1 MLIYDVYLRHDFYRT
16 MVKSKT
22 ELFDPHMQECAELYK
37 ALSHPARIAILKYIA
52 DTKTCITGDIS
63 DELPLSRSTV
73 NQHLAELKKA
83 GLIKGQIEGINTKY
97 CLNPGAIKK
106 LRRISEEFLDQLD
119 LPENF
124 NC

>member
-1 MLIYDVYLRHDFYRT
+1 

-22 ELFDPHMQECAELYK
+22 DLFDPDIQKCAEYFK
-37 ALSHPARIAILKYIA
+37 ALAHPARIAILKYLA
-52 DTKTCITGDIS
+52 ETKTCITGDIS

-73 NQHLAELKKA
+73 NQHLDELKKTE
-83 GLIKGQIEGINTKY
+83 LIRGHTEGANTKY
-97 CLNPGAIKK
+97 CLNPVAINRLKK
-106 LRRISEEFLDQLD
+106 ISMDFLDKID